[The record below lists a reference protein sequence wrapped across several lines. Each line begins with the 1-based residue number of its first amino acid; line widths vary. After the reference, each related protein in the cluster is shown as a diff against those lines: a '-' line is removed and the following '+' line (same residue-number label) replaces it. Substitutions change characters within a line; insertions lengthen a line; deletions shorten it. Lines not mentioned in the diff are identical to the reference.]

1 MTPQRI
7 LPGLLALLALL
18 VSGCGKSNDTA
29 ATSTETERSL
39 AVRAI
44 PVAARTFEQRLTVQ
58 GTLEAKNFAHVAAR
72 ADGNLDRI
80 WVDEG
85 DAVIA
90 DETALFQVDPASRE
104 NALIISQQDL
114 AVAQAS
120 LAVAKASSRKTQAEA
135 RKATLDFERFERL
148 YNDGKVSQSEF
159 ESAHV
164 GDAQAK
170 ASIAV
175 ANAQVDLAERQVKQA
190 EAALSIAEKNL
201 ADTKVF
207 APITGVV
214 SARQAE
220 PGEQMSVGQV
230 VLRIDDLSVV
240 EAAAFLPA
248 HYYARVIPGQTK
260 FRLGIGGQLLGDYLI
275 TTRSPVINPTLRT
288 FEIKGRLDT
297 GNDQAVPGQMADLTL
312 VFESRDGLGVPSVAI
327 LVRADR
333 QVVFV
338 VQEGRAAAREV
349 TTGLQNDAWTEI
361 LSGLDAN
368 EMVITEG
375 QTQLYDGMAVEIL
388 SDAGNAPRMDTDQ
401 HD

>member
-1 MTPQRI
+1 MTPPRI
-7 LPGLLALLALL
+7 LPGLLVLLTLL
-18 VSGCGKSNDTA
+18 VSGCGKPDDT
-29 ATSTETERSL
+29 ATSTDMERSL

-72 ADGNLDRI
+72 SDGNLDRI

-85 DAVIA
+85 DAVRA

-159 ESAHV
+159 ESAQV
-164 GDAQAK
+164 GDAQAN

-201 ADTKVF
+201 ADTKVV

-230 VLRIDDLSVV
+230 ILRIDDLSTV
-240 EAAAFLPA
+240 EAAAFLD
-248 HYYARVIPGQTK
+248 RK
-260 FRLGIGGQLLGDYLI
+260 
-275 TTRSPVINPTLRT
+275 
-288 FEIKGRLDT
+288 
-297 GNDQAVPGQMADLTL
+297 
-312 VFESRDGLGVPSVAI
+312 SV
-327 LVRADR
+327 V
-333 QVVFV
+333 
-338 VQEGRAAAREV
+338 
-349 TTGLQNDAWTEI
+349 
-361 LSGLDAN
+361 
-368 EMVITEG
+368 
-375 QTQLYDGMAVEIL
+375 
-388 SDAGNAPRMDTDQ
+388 
-401 HD
+401 